1 MRAHYHV
8 RRQCRCQHV
17 TKTQG
22 VASLPEHVPG
32 PASRA
37 RRRPRARPACL
48 AAASP
53 RCSAPR
59 PSGACMQVVA
69 VSTSVLQLIGTSA
82 AHHADA
88 SSARQSQSQRCR
100 GSSCLGSRPGAT
112 AQRISVFWVRT
123 DAWLCAPPSD
133 LQLEANAGPRVM
145 WATRA
150 CLSGTPTSSR
160 LPCRRRHVSKSS
172 IGPPL
177 TDLSSIAAGHT
188 ASTLRHDGSR
198 MPAPCSRL
206 HTASEPLCVVAR
218 RTRQS
223 VSALGTAHACRA
235 RRTADALCGCVRACH
250 ACPCCRAGGS
260 EVIRGRQLL
269 EDLTRLAAA
278 P

>member
-1 MRAHYHV
+1 MIRLGLGVRSGRAPEQGACHGHWLTWLSAGQPV
-8 RRQCRCQHV
+8 RVVPTFKGGMGTYARALPCAVIMLLSARHSD
-17 TKTQG
+17 QG

-112 AQRISVFWVRT
+112 AQRISVFWVRI

-145 WATRA
+145 WATASMPVRHADVQPPAVPQEARLEVLRRA
-150 CLSGTPTSSR
+150 
-160 LPCRRRHVSKSS
+160 
-172 IGPPL
+172 
-177 TDLSSIAAGHT
+177 
-188 ASTLRHDGSR
+188 
-198 MPAPCSRL
+198 
-206 HTASEPLCVVAR
+206 
-218 RTRQS
+218 
-223 VSALGTAHACRA
+223 ALGRPVQHRRGAHRLDSSPRWQPHACA
-235 RRTADALCGCVRACH
+235 MLTITHCV
-250 ACPCCRAGGS
+250 
-260 EVIRGRQLL
+260 
-269 EDLTRLAAA
+269 
-278 P
+278 